1 MVGCHVIQKW
11 LPGGTVNIVDRNGA
25 RGAMALSPVS
35 LKLTELF
42 RLLQQNY
49 GEGAQINRID
59 SHGQLDE
66 QDSSQQA

>member
-1 MVGCHVIQKW
+1 MSSKSGCQEGQLTLSIAME
-11 LPGGTVNIVDRNGA
+11 PG
-25 RGAMALSPVS
+25 GAMALSPVS